1 MAVLQMKKI
10 IIILLGLVFA
20 FIVSEIIVS
29 KIVGYPKRTNS
40 VKYVFLP
47 GVGGFENLKFKE
59 PYSKFWTVEGGNKVY
74 AYNNLRVTGRDV
86 YPDEKSSLIFVLG
99 DSYVEAA
106 SVPADSTGVTVFQ
119 DELNKLDTNLKVLNV
134 GYPNSD
140 PYTLWFR
147 TMFFEKTY
155 KADYVI
161 LLLTH
166 LDLLDQNMQRHP
178 DTLNFAVPENFGEIV
193 PQSKSDKFFDIF
205 RKRSAVFNL
214 LSTSLSVA
222 GAKKEINDGVSNEY
236 VKDLGKSMKKLR
248 DCLIRYKEKYGDKF
262 IVVSLEVNDEK
273 NKVMADVC
281 DSLKIIYA
289 NKKLLTHENQWGK
302 GSHLNYKGN
311 KEFGKFLFEI
321 FMRYYKKDNL
331 K

>member
-1 MAVLQMKKI
+1 MKKI

-20 FIVSEIIVS
+20 FIVSEIIVY
-29 KIVGYPKRTNS
+29 KIVGYPKRTDS

-47 GVGGFENLKFKE
+47 DFKGFENLKFKE

-74 AYNNLRVTGRDV
+74 SYNNLRITGRDV
-86 YPDEKSSLIFVLG
+86 YPDDKSTLIFVLG

-106 SVPADSTGVTVFQ
+106 SVPADSTGVTIFQ
-119 DELNKLDTNLKVLNV
+119 NELNTIDTNLKAINI

-178 DTLNFAVPENFGEIV
+178 DTLNFAVPENFGEVI

-205 RKRSAVFNL
+205 RKKSAVFNL
-214 LSTSLSVA
+214 LSTSMSVA
-222 GAKKEINDGVSNEY
+222 GSKKDVSDGISDEY
-236 VKDLGKSMKKLR
+236 VKDLNRSMKKLR
-248 DCLIRYKEKYGDKF
+248 DCLLRYQEKFGDKF

-273 NKVMADVC
+273 SKVMSDVC
-281 DSLKIIYA
+281 DSMKINYA
-289 NKKLLTHENQWGK
+289 DRKLLIPENQWGK

-311 KEFGKFLFEI
+311 REFGKFLFEI
-321 FMRYYKKDNL
+321 FMRYYKKDKL